1 MREAM
6 IAIREGYGLSRGKMA
21 EQCRVSPELI
31 YLLEVEERI
40 THPNI
45 ATRVAQAYGLSVEAR
60 NGMCAKQHA
69 IARLPQ
75 MSKPRPKLKKRCSG
89 NDAWLQSM
97 RDRYANY
104 VHVNAGKIVRAIEL
118 RYQGQENPPSF
129 AAISAQIGC
138 SRSWLTDIL
147 RSRQRANKV
156 DLDNLCALLEIAPEE
171 VILR

>member
-6 IAIREGYGLSRGKMA
+6 ITIREGRGLSRSEMA

-45 ATRVAQAYGLSVEAR
+45 ATRVAQVYGLSVEAR

-69 IARLPQ
+69 IANLPP
-75 MSKPRPKLKKRCSG
+75 MSKPRPKLIKRCTV
-89 NDAWLQSM
+89 NDTWLQSM

-104 VHVNAGKIVRAIEL
+104 VHVNAGKILRAIEL

-129 AAISAQIGC
+129 AAISLQIGHD
-138 SRSWLTDIL
+138 RTWLAKVL
-147 RSRQRANKV
+147 SNRQRAHKT
-156 DLDNLCALLEIAPEE
+156 DIENLCALLEIAPEE
-171 VILR
+171 VIQR

>member
-6 IAIREGYGLSRGKMA
+6 ITIREGRGLSRSEMA
-21 EQCRVSPELI
+21 AQCRVSPELI

-45 ATRVAQAYGLSVEAR
+45 ATRIAQVYGLSVEAR
-60 NGMCAKQHA
+60 NSLCAKQHA
-69 IARLPQ
+69 ITRLPPIPKP
-75 MSKPRPKLKKRCSG
+75 KPRLKKRSTG
-89 NDAWLQSM
+89 NDAWIQSM

-104 VHVNAGKIVRAIEL
+104 VHVNAGKILRAYEL

-129 AAISAQIGC
+129 AAISLQIGHD
-138 SRSWLTDIL
+138 RTWLAKVL
-147 RSRQRANKV
+147 SNRQRANKV

>member
-6 IAIREGYGLSRGKMA
+6 IAIREGYGLSRRKMA

-45 ATRVAQAYGLSVEAR
+45 ATRVAQAYGLSVEER

-104 VHVNAGKIVRAIEL
+104 VHVNAGKILRAIEL

-129 AAISAQIGC
+129 AAISLQIGHD
-138 SRSWLTDIL
+138 RAWLAKVL
-147 RSRQRANKV
+147 SNRQRAHKT
-156 DLDNLCALLEIAPEE
+156 DIENLCALLEIAPEE
-171 VILR
+171 VIQR